1 MTTTTPR
8 PTARRQRPA
17 PGGAPP
23 ATDPLW
29 TTTCVYAHLTTLGT
43 DALIRDCVTPLA
55 QDLVSRG
62 DATGWFFLR
71 YWHGGPHVRVRFRD
85 PEPTAVAAFETA
97 VAAWLEEHAGDR
109 VDLDPARFHARF
121 SQQDPA
127 PWHEHGQI
135 VREAYLPEV
144 DRYGGPEAL
153 ARCEEFFELSSRIAG
168 AVLRTGDRTRIFAV
182 GLDLM
187 TLAMGA
193 ASPAAL
199 DAARSARRYFASWDF
214 VDEASSDRDGALQ
227 QAEGLRRDWSQ
238 VWDKRVAAV
247 TAAVRDSPGS
257 THGLWRRGI
266 EDLLAD
272 LDRISGRGGLTRP
285 PAAILWSLIHM
296 MNNRLGIS
304 VHEERV
310 LSWLA
315 SAMTLGWT
323 SVADYFEDTPHA
335 LDRAYLEGSK
345 YAVRTHAAAQWPR
358 PPSAATGQERP
369 DGFPAVPLPDPAPL
383 RHRLDAVL
391 EERRSAYGDYG
402 GTLDRQ
408 VLATVL
414 GWAAGPVQ
422 SRAVQWGD
430 TRIVPRT
437 HPSPGGRYATSVLVN
452 AWQVTG
458 IDPGLYAYAADR
470 HALVR
475 LGPALT
481 RSTVQHASPTFGT
494 AEDGAAGG
502 PPVVLTDTVP
512 AVLLLAS
519 DITALRPKY
528 GLRALRL
535 LLQECGHLA
544 QNLLLCATAAGCRS
558 IPVSAFSDDE
568 LSTAVHLDGID
579 GFVSALLPLGP
590 ESG

>member
-8 PTARRQRPA
+8 PPDTREHPTT
-17 PGGAPP
+17 GGAPP
-23 ATDPLW
+23 ATDPPW
-29 TTTCVYAHLTTLGT
+29 TTTCIYAHLTTPGT
-43 DALIRDCVTPLA
+43 DALIRDCVAPLA
-55 QDLVSRG
+55 QELVAQGR
-62 DATGWFFLR
+62 ATGWFFLR

-85 PEPTAVAAFETA
+85 PDPAAVDGFEAA
-97 VAAWLEEHAGDR
+97 VAAWLADHAEDR
-109 VDLDPARFHARF
+109 VDLDPGRFHARF
-121 SQQDPA
+121 SQPDPV
-127 PWHEHGQI
+127 PWHGHGQI
-135 VREAYLPEV
+135 VREPYLPEV
-144 DRYGGPEAL
+144 DRYGGPRAL

-168 AVLRTGDRTRIFAV
+168 AVLRTGDRTKVFAV

-199 DAARSARRYFASWDF
+199 DAARSARRYFSSWDF

-247 TAAVRDSPGS
+247 TAAVQDSPGS

-272 LDRISGRGGLTRP
+272 LDRISAQDGLTRP

-358 PPSAATGQERP
+358 PPSGEAGHERP
-369 DGFPAVPLPDPAPL
+369 GGFPTVPLPAPAPL
-383 RHRLDAVL
+383 RHRLDEVL
-391 EERRSAYGDYG
+391 EDRRSSYGDYG
-402 GTLDRQ
+402 GTLDLP

-414 GWAAGPVQ
+414 GWAAGEVE
-422 SRAVQWGD
+422 SRAVRWGD

-452 AWQVTG
+452 AWAVTG
-458 IDPGLYAYAADR
+458 IDPGLYAYAATG
-470 HALVR
+470 HSLVR

-481 RSTVQHASPTFGT
+481 RDTVQHASPTFGS
-494 AEDGAAGG
+494 GADRAADG

-519 DITALRPKY
+519 DITSLRPKY

-590 ESG
+590 APD